1 MAVNIYSKLE
11 PYLLPSS
18 CELRLRKRKTI
29 ANTVICFIPVFAVL
43 VLGFEN
49 SKIFIEPSPAVF
61 VGIGVWVFSEIA
73 LIWFFYIT
81 EIMPKIVREG
91 FQLNLLCSNM
101 WFLWALLFSY
111 EKIT

>member
-1 MAVNIYSKLE
+1 MTIYSKLE

-18 CELRLRKRKTI
+18 CEHRLRKRKSI
-29 ANTVICFIPVFAVL
+29 ANLVICFIPVLAIL

-49 SKIFIEPSPAVF
+49 SKIFTEPTPAVF
-61 VGIGVWVFSEIA
+61 VGIGAWVISEII

-81 EIMPKIVREG
+81 EVMPKIVREG